1 MVRLFFDICKNKVH
15 FLRLHEKKTV
25 EFDTIIAAYL
35 QKRPPDYEYEGERVE
50 SLTIAD
56 DVEKLAAI
64 GFLFL
69 EHCI

>member
-35 QKRPPDYEYEGERVE
+35 QKTFPPDYEYGGNALNLLPSRMM
-50 SLTIAD
+50 
-56 DVEKLAAI
+56 
-64 GFLFL
+64 
-69 EHCI
+69 